1 MLLNCEQYNF
11 NKISTR
17 KSLKMRNL
25 DYRIHWF
32 EGTSE
37 SSSSVPSPPPAPW
50 PASKGLQYYDL
61 FLHRPGNSDVQ
72 AWRYVLSTNRN
83 DGGQRVQA
91 LRQRYQGLP
100 GARVLV
106 IDEQGKPSFVLRGT
120 VARLY
125 NELAMQNQR
134 SFSAHQDRLDFE
146 SVRKG
151 P

>member
-1 MLLNCEQYNF
+1 MLLNCEQYDF

-61 FLHRPGNSDVQ
+61 FLHRPGHSDVQ
-72 AWRYVLSTNRN
+72 AWRYVPTNRN
-83 DGGQRVQA
+83 NGGHWVQVA
-91 LRQRYQGLP
+91 IGSEIEVPGLP
-100 GARVLV
+100 GPRIFV
-106 IDEQGKPSFVLRGT
+106 INGQGKPSFVLRGT
-120 VARLY
+120 VAKLY
-125 NELAMQNQR
+125 SKLAT
-134 SFSAHQDRLDFE
+134 
-146 SVRKG
+146 
-151 P
+151 